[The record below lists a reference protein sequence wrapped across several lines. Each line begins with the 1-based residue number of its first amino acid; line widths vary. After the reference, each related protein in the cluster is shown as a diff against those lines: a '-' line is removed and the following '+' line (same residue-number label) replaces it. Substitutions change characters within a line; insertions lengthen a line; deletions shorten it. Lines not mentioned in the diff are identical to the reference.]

1 MLLKQEQSGQEI
13 YASDSMNIFTNLKL
27 GLDLVGGSQFEF
39 QALATEDVPEITPEV
54 MRGLVKVFENRVNA
68 SGTTEAIV
76 QQVGKERILVEVP
89 GADPTTVKRRL
100 LATAQLK
107 FKEFIDPKVEGELGT
122 WKATG
127 IGGADLQRAQA
138 VTDGAGNWKIA
149 FELKDEASRKFG
161 DLTSRLIE
169 RPRGIELDGNIISAP
184 TVRSAITAGSG
195 EISGNFTV
203 EEAQDLAVQLNVVR
217 FLYR

>member
-1 MLLKQEQSGQEI
+1 M
-13 YASDSMNIFTNLKL
+13 
-27 GLDLVGGSQFEF
+27 
-39 QALATEDVPEITPEV
+39 
-54 MRGLVKVFENRVNA
+54 
-68 SGTTEAIV
+68 
-76 QQVGKERILVEVP
+76 
-89 GADPTTVKRRL
+89 KRRL

-169 RPRGIELDGNIISAP
+169 RPLGIELDGNIISAP

-203 EEAQDLAVQLNVVR
+203 EEAQDLAVQLNAGALPVPVKILKER
-217 FLYR
+217 SIGATLGAESIEKSMKAGLWGFFAVIAFMLLVYRLPGLIAALALSIYVLLALWAYQSNVTLTLAGLALIPR